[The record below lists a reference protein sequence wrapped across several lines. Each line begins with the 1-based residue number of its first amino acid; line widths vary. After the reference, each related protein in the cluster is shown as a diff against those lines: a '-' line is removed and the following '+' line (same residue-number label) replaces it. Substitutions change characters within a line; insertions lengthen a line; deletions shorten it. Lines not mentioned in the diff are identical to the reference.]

1 MRERYPYPNPYRIHP
16 CEYGRPEART
26 GGGIWM
32 PDSVWDR
39 EEKRDLEYWE
49 QLYPAQTRRLQR
61 EVTRQC
67 DQVDYSGSFIYDEY
81 PDRIALARLCEA
93 VYRAYREAEEKNQM
107 GEYPVGMPQ
116 QDEEEAEEAY
126 DFSGSGAAQA
136 MSLGR
141 RRRADQAADQRIR
154 NLIEALVYS
163 ELHRRRSAGR
173 RRAVSFPMWR

>member
-1 MRERYPYPNPYRIHP
+1 MEDR
-16 CEYGRPEART
+16 GQGPEAASGCRT
-26 GGGIWM
+26 ASGTEKKREIWNTG
-32 PDSVWDR
+32 SSCI
-39 EEKRDLEYWE
+39 
-49 QLYPAQTRRLQR
+49 QAQTRRLQR

-141 RRRADQAADQRIR
+141 RRRADQAADQGIR